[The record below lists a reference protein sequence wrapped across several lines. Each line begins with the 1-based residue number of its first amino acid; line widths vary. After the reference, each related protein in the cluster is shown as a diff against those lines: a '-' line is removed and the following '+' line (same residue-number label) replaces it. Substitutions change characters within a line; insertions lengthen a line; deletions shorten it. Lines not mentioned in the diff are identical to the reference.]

1 MAKCSVCGKSVLF
14 GNAVS
19 HSHRRSNK
27 IFKPNVKRVN
37 IQTETGNKRVYDCT
51 SCLRSGRVQR
61 AEVVKSAPV
70 VAPAVEA
77 VAEAVVE
84 TAPVAETTEA

>member
-27 IFKPNVKRVN
+27 MFKPNVKRVN
-37 IQTETGNKRVYDCT
+37 IQTETGNKRVYVCT
-51 SCLRSGRVQR
+51 SCLRSGKVQR

-70 VAPAVEA
+70 VEA
-77 VAEAVVE
+77 VAE
-84 TAPVAETTEA
+84 TAPVAENTEA

>member
-37 IQTETGNKRVYDCT
+37 IQTETGNKRVYVCT

-70 VAPAVEA
+70 VAP
-77 VAEAVVE
+77 VVE
-84 TAPVAETTEA
+84 TAAEVAPVVEAAETSEA

>member
-27 IFKPNVKRVN
+27 IFKPNVKRVT
-37 IQTETGNKRVYDCT
+37 IQTETGNKRVYVCT

>member
-1 MAKCSVCGKSVLF
+1 MYV
-14 GNAVS
+14 
-19 HSHRRSNK
+19 
-27 IFKPNVKRVN
+27 
-37 IQTETGNKRVYDCT
+37 CT

>member
-19 HSHRRSNK
+19 QSHRRSNK

-37 IQTETGNKRVYDCT
+37 IQTEAGNKRVYVCT
-51 SCLRSGRVQR
+51 SCLRSGKVQR
-61 AEVVKSAPV
+61 AEIVKSAPV
-70 VAPAVEA
+70 AAPVAEVVEA
-77 VAEAVVE
+77 
-84 TAPVAETTEA
+84 VAETTEA

>member
-37 IQTETGNKRVYDCT
+37 IQTEAGNKRVYVCT
-51 SCLRSGRVQR
+51 SCLRSGKVQR
-61 AEVVKSAPV
+61 AEIVKSAPV
-70 VAPAVEA
+70 AAPVAEVVEA
-77 VAEAVVE
+77 
-84 TAPVAETTEA
+84 VAETTEA

>member
-37 IQTETGNKRVYDCT
+37 IQTETGNKSVYVCT

>member
-37 IQTETGNKRVYDCT
+37 IQTETGNKRVYVCT

-61 AEVVKSAPV
+61 AEVIKSAPV

>member
-27 IFKPNVKRVN
+27 MFKPNVKRVN
-37 IQTETGNKRVYDCT
+37 IQTEAGNRKVYVCT
-51 SCLRSGRVQR
+51 SCLRSGKVQR
-61 AEVVKSAPV
+61 AEVSK
-70 VAPAVEA
+70 APA
-77 VAEAVVE
+77 AEA
-84 TAPVAETTEA
+84 

>member
-27 IFKPNVKRVN
+27 IFKPNVKKVN
-37 IQTETGNKRVYDCT
+37 IQTEAGNKRVYVCT
-51 SCLRSGRVQR
+51 SCLRSGKVQR
-61 AEVVKSAPV
+61 AEIVKSAPV
-70 VAPAVEA
+70 VAPVAEVVEA
-77 VAEAVVE
+77 
-84 TAPVAETTEA
+84 VAETTEA

>member
-37 IQTETGNKRVYDCT
+37 IQTETGNKRVYVCT

-70 VAPAVEA
+70 VAPVVEA
-77 VAEAVVE
+77 AAEIAPVAEA
-84 TAPVAETTEA
+84 AETTEA